1 MCGLERLTVMPDA
14 VSASF
19 ATKGPSVR
27 FRLLAIALLP
37 TVIVL
42 PALLV
47 FVAIWWSTQFDR
59 LLTIKVNGDLTIAR
73 QYLDRL
79 MESSGESLHALG
91 DSAGFERMLAGGNDG
106 EIAAFLESRRNGLA
120 LDFLRL
126 VTPGAPVTA
135 VAAADWPVI
144 RSALAGRAAT
154 AIDVLSG
161 EQLARLA
168 PDAAE
173 RAHIEL
179 VPTPAAVP
187 TDRTVETRGMII
199 QSATP
204 VRLPDGGTGAL
215 VGGRLLNQNLDF
227 IDTINDL
234 VYKPATLPDG
244 SQGTATLFLDDVR
257 ISTNVR
263 LFAGKRA
270 LGTRVSAAVRRA
282 VLDDGQVWRD
292 SAFVVNDWYISA
304 YEPIVDSH
312 NRRVG
317 MLYVGF
323 LQAPF
328 QAIKY
333 AALIAVLAA
342 FAVAALVTVP
352 IFLRW
357 VRGIFRPLEQMDR
370 TIAAVEGGDLGARTG
385 PVERSDEIGRVAR
398 HLDVLLDRLEE
409 RDRELRLWAEELDRR
424 VSDRT
429 RELEATNI
437 RLKQAQQ
444 RLVMSEKL
452 AAIGEITAGI
462 AHEINNPIAVIQGNL
477 DIARETIGPV
487 ADAVATEFRL
497 IDQQVH
503 RIMLLVNKLLQFAKP
518 AEFAETAEPATPAE
532 VIADSLL
539 LVRHLVNRASVAVV
553 RSDSAT
559 GRVRMNRTDLQQV
572 LINLF
577 VNAIHA
583 MPDGGTLSVRSADR
597 EIDGTLAVTIEVE
610 DTGIGIPPEHKDRVF
625 DAFFTTKPQ
634 HGTGLGLSI
643 SYTLVDRAGGTLT
656 VDSTVGAGARFTIL
670 LPA

>member
-1 MCGLERLTVMPDA
+1 MPDA
-14 VSASF
+14 VPASL
-19 ATKGPSVR
+19 AAKGPSVR

-37 TVIVL
+37 TAIVL

-106 EIAAFLESRRNGLA
+106 EIAAFLESRRNGLS

-126 VTPGAPVTA
+126 VTPQKPG
-135 VAAADWPVI
+135 AADAEWPVI

-173 RAHIEL
+173 RARIEL

-204 VRLPDGGTGAL
+204 VRLPDGRTGAL

-244 SQGTATLFLDDVR
+244 SQGTATLFLEDVR

-312 NRRVG
+312 DRRVG

-333 AALIAVLAA
+333 AALVAVLAA

-424 VSDRT
+424 VSERT

-477 DIARETIGPV
+477 DIARETIGP
-487 ADAVATEFRL
+487 AAEAVATEFRL

-518 AEFAETAEPATPAE
+518 AEFAETAEPAVPAE

-553 RSDSAT
+553 RGDHAT

-597 EIDGTLAVTIEVE
+597 EIDGTPAVTIEVE
-610 DTGIGIPPEHKDRVF
+610 DTGVGIPPEHKDRVF

-656 VDSTVGAGARFTIL
+656 IDSTAGAGARFTIL
-670 LPA
+670 LPALLPA